1 MGLLASVLL
10 SFALGAV
17 IGGAIAGMIGWG
29 RLARLRMA
37 QRPPAV
43 DPEVP
48 TVIDSL
54 RQPAMVVGPHDEVL
68 HSSIQA
74 RTIGLARGTRI
85 GMAEVLQEVRAVRRE
100 QHPTVREVRV
110 QSSKG
115 SPSRELLVRVRPLE
129 RGAVLVVSEDHSAV
143 VRADESKRD
152 LVANISHEL
161 KTPVGALQVLAE
173 TIQEAA
179 DDPAAVRRFAA
190 RMTVESQ
197 RLGELVRQIIE
208 LSRLQSDDPLLE
220 ADVVEVDDVVS
231 EAASRTRN
239 AAQSHQVEF
248 SVAGETGLQ
257 VVGDEGQLINA
268 LTNLIQNALAY
279 SDSGARVSVTVSRV
293 AEADDHWVEIAVT
306 DNGIGIRPEDQE
318 RIFER
323 FYRVDYA
330 RSRENGGTGLGLS
343 IVKHIV
349 AGHGGTISVWSR
361 LGQGSTFTIRLP
373 ENIDAEVAAVPW
385 DAMPIGVM
393 DEGNQAQ

>member
-1 MGLLASVLL
+1 MLISLG
-10 SFALGAV
+10 LGAV
-17 IGGAIAGMIGWG
+17 IGGAVAGVIGWS
-29 RLARLRMA
+29 RLARLRMT
-37 QRPPAV
+37 QQPPAV

-74 RTIGLARGTRI
+74 RTIGLARGARI
-85 GMAEVLQEVRAVRRE
+85 GMTEVLQEVRAVRRD
-100 QHPTVREVRV
+100 QRATVREVRM
-110 QSSKG
+110 QSAKG
-115 SPSRELLVRVRPLE
+115 GPPRQLLVRVRPLE

-173 TIQEAA
+173 TVQEAA
-179 DDPAAVRRFAA
+179 DDPEAVRRFAA
-190 RMTVESQ
+190 RMTIESE

-231 EAASRTRN
+231 EAASRTKD

-279 SDSGARVSVTVSRV
+279 SDSGARVAVTISRL
-293 AEADDHWVEIAVT
+293 AEAEDHWVEIAVT

-361 LGQGSTFTIRLP
+361 LGKGSTFTIRLP
-373 ENIDAEVAAVPW
+373 ENIDADETGVPW
-385 DAMPIGVM
+385 DVTPADAV
-393 DEGNQAQ
+393 DEGSGQK

>member
-1 MGLLASVLL
+1 MSLLGTVLL
-10 SFALGAV
+10 SFGLGALVGAFLASV
-17 IGGAIAGMIGWG
+17 IAWG
-29 RLARLRMA
+29 RMARARMS
-37 QRPPAV
+37 QVFPPV

-48 TVIDSL
+48 VVIDSL

-68 HSSIQA
+68 HSSVQA

-85 GMAEVLQEVRAVRRE
+85 GMTEVLDEVREARRS
-100 QHPTVREVRV
+100 QTAMVREVRV
-110 QSSKG
+110 RGVDGGPARQ
-115 SPSRELLVRVRPLE
+115 LLVRVQPLE
-129 RGAVLVVSEDHSAV
+129 RDAVLVVSEDQSAM

-161 KTPVGALQVLAE
+161 KTPVGALQVLSE
-173 TIQEAA
+173 TVQEAA
-179 DDPAAVRRFAA
+179 DDPEQVRKFAT
-190 RMTVESQ
+190 RMTVESK

-220 ADVVEVDDVVS
+220 ADVVDIDDVVS
-231 EAASRTRN
+231 EAAAQNRN
-239 AAQSHQVEF
+239 SAKNHKVQF
-248 SVAGETGLQ
+248 SVAGTTGQQ

-268 LTNLIQNALAY
+268 VSNLIENALAY
-279 SDSGARVSVTVSRV
+279 SDPGARVSVTTSRV
-293 AEADDHWVEIAVT
+293 DEADDHWVEIAVT

-330 RSRENGGTGLGLS
+330 RSRDNGGTGLGLS
-343 IVKHIV
+343 IVKHII

-373 ENIDAEVAAVPW
+373 ENTIEAGVDTPW
-385 DAMPIGVM
+385 GDTGERLGGQ
-393 DEGNQAQ
+393 EGTP

>member
-1 MGLLASVLL
+1 MLL
-10 SFALGAV
+10 SFGLGAV
-17 IGGAIAGMIGWG
+17 VGGSIAGVIAWG
-29 RLARLRMA
+29 RFARLRMA
-37 QRPPAV
+37 QEPPAV

-85 GMAEVLQEVRAVRRE
+85 GMGEVLDEVRSVRRE
-100 QHPTVREVRV
+100 QRPTIREVQVR
-110 QSSKG
+110 SAEG
-115 SPSRELLVRVRPLE
+115 SPARQLLVRVRPLE

-152 LVANISHEL
+152 LVANVSHEL

-173 TIQEAA
+173 TVQEAA
-179 DDPAAVRRFAA
+179 DDPEAVRRFAA
-190 RMTVESQ
+190 RMAIESQ

-220 ADVVEVDDVVS
+220 AEVVEVDDIVS
-231 EAASRTRN
+231 EAASRTRD
-239 AAQSHQVEF
+239 AARSHQVEF
-248 SVAGETGLQ
+248 GVAGQTGLQ
-257 VVGDEGQLINA
+257 VVGDEGQLTNA
-268 LTNLIQNALAY
+268 LTNLIQNAVAY
-279 SDSGARVSVTVSRV
+279 SDPGARVSVTTSRV
-293 AEADDHWVEIAVT
+293 AESDDHWVEIAVT

-361 LGQGSTFTIRLP
+361 LGRGSTFTIRLP
-373 ENIDAEVAAVPW
+373 ENIDADETGLPW
-385 DAMPIGVM
+385 DVESIGIV
-393 DEGNQAQ
+393 DERSQAK